1 MAVFSQL
8 DAVWP
13 QGQINPLPTIEVIS
27 GADDELAAGCGAGP
41 VHANGGEHLIHTTCR
56 SECEIAEGSEYSALK
71 GKAVGAW
78 VGTRRVSNADHA
90 PVLRHLHG
98 RSEARCAGV
107 QGEAAG
113 EWIAVSSTVR
123 KRWEGN
129 VRADKK
135 WPKSGIHLPRRG
147 TLISDGVQIWSDRL
161 TIVVIGGEAIL
172 GVRAPAGLVISTL
185 GRKRGR
191 LVSADAAPICRV
203 GARCVDILPSERA
216 LERPGRPGDLV

>member
-1 MAVFSQL
+1 MVNRLLQINTLAQT
-8 DAVWP
+8 AWP
-13 QGQINPLPTIEVIS
+13 HGQINPLRTVEVIT

-113 EWIAVSSTVR
+113 EWIAVSS
-123 KRWEGN
+123 N
-129 VRADKK
+129 PPRACATAPLSEK
-135 WPKSGIHLPRRG
+135 GGRG
-147 TLISDGVQIWSDRL
+147 M
-161 TIVVIGGEAIL
+161 
-172 GVRAPAGLVISTL
+172 
-185 GRKRGR
+185 
-191 LVSADAAPICRV
+191 
-203 GARCVDILPSERA
+203 
-216 LERPGRPGDLV
+216 